1 MHPVPTGGHCAA
13 KLIPGERS
21 DLIGWAGNAKN
32 HTGLFPALRAGRGNL
47 HAIQQSAADHRSGTV
62 CRRCAVYNPEQ
73 CNREFADQK
82 AYGHVVY
89 APATSAAG
97 NVVTYQLA
105 AQAAAAAGMGT
116 ACIEIGTANGVLQS
130 PVFALKIVANPM
142 QDDAVKDTDDYK
154 TVAEAVAAANLVNQN
169 LDAILAAPDYA
180 AQAKESENQAGT
192 YKDSARAEC

>member
-1 MHPVPTGGHCAA
+1 MDGQVTQKIILDFSRPSVPDVVTYTQYSKVLPTIEAELYTGGVPYT
-13 KLIPGERS
+13 IPN
-21 DLIGWAGNAKN
+21 NATVN
-32 HTGLFPALRAGRGNL
+32 LR
-47 HAIQQSAADHRSGTV
+47 IKKPT
-62 CRRCAVYNPEQ
+62 
-73 CNREFADQK
+73 
-82 AYGHVVY
+82 GHVVY
-89 APATSAAG
+89 APATSVAG

-180 AQAKESENQAGT
+180 AQAKQSETQAGT
-192 YKDSARAEC
+192 